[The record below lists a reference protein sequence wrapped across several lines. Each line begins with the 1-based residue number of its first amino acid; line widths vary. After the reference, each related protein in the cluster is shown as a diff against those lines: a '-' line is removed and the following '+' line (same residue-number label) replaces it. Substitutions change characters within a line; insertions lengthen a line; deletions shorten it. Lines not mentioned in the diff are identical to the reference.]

1 MKKLSITLLLAVMVL
16 GLSSCDSH
24 FWSTLSGSRWFAIE
38 EVQGNFS
45 RPLDSYDYDYMEIQ
59 FYTNGTGEMAF
70 YDDLGYWGRYGFEWD
85 DNGRYVSIYYYDGG
99 HEIFYYDYSHG
110 YLYLSRNPYMDTYT
124 VFSH

>member
-70 YDDLGYWGRYGFEWD
+70 YDDYGYWGRYGFEWD
-85 DNGRYVSIYYYDGG
+85 DNGRYVSI
-99 HEIFYYDYSHG
+99 YSHG

>member
-45 RPLDSYDYDYMEIQ
+45 RPLDSYDYDSWRYSSIPTELARWLSM
-59 FYTNGTGEMAF
+59 TTMATGAGMVLNGTTTAAM
-70 YDDLGYWGRYGFEWD
+70 
-85 DNGRYVSIYYYDGG
+85 
-99 HEIFYYDYSHG
+99 
-110 YLYLSRNPYMDTYT
+110 
-124 VFSH
+124 